1 MGRGMNTGGDGL
13 TIEIL
18 EGGVQITDSRGLA
31 LVLRTDR
38 EWHEVG
44 ET

>member
-1 MGRGMNTGGDGL
+1 MNAGADEL
-13 TIEIL
+13 TIQIL

-38 EWHEVG
+38 EWYEVG
-44 ET
+44 ERREI